1 MSPSDN
7 AKVLNVTLPKES
19 LIKVSVRSDDLTGIA
34 TINSALVDF
43 EPKEVFSWHFTILV
57 EMDEHG
63 EDGMPS
69 ESEEQVLRKFEAE
82 IDPNIRANG
91 NALFLA
97 RVINDGLYELVYRVY
112 KPEIAD
118 DFMQEIITSETNLR
132 PFDYRIDPDQKWEK
146 ADWYIK
152 AVQGN

>member
-1 MSPSDN
+1 
-7 AKVLNVTLPKES
+7 
-19 LIKVSVRSDDLTGIA
+19 
-34 TINSALVDF
+34 
-43 EPKEVFSWHFTILV
+43 
-57 EMDEHG
+57 
-63 EDGMPS
+63 
-69 ESEEQVLRKFEAE
+69 
-82 IDPNIRANG
+82 
-91 NALFLA
+91 
-97 RVINDGLYELVYRVY
+97 VY